1 MKRIILIFIL
11 VLMIPNYAFAESQEE
26 IMSSTQEKFNIS
38 GFLKEAQ
45 KYTNESFEEID
56 LSSMLGQAIQG
67 KIDNNK
73 LYSINDSIEKKLI
86 K

>member
-11 VLMIPNYAFAESQEE
+11 VLMIPNYAFAETQDE

-45 KYTNESFEEID
+45 KLADHIADVFGTSP
-56 LSSMLGQAIQG
+56 G
-67 KIDNNK
+67 KIPG
-73 LYSINDSIEKKLI
+73 YPGHSIRDAS
-86 K
+86 

>member
-45 KYTNESFEEID
+45 
-56 LSSMLGQAIQG
+56 
-67 KIDNNK
+67 
-73 LYSINDSIEKKLI
+73 
-86 K
+86 

>member
-1 MKRIILIFIL
+1 
-11 VLMIPNYAFAESQEE
+11 
-26 IMSSTQEKFNIS
+26 MSSTQEKFNIS

-73 LYSINDSIEKKLI
+73 LYKIII
-86 K
+86 FI